1 MRILVINPGS
11 TSTKVSVFDDD
22 KEVFTE
28 SVFHDAPELLKY
40 KTTNDQLPFRK
51 KVVLD
56 LLEKHSVDISTVDAF
71 AGRGG
76 CAYSQK
82 EGVMKIDRRLFEDT
96 RDDKGGSDHPAKLG
110 VMMAYEFSCEYSKPA
125 YTLNPTNVD
134 EFTPFAR
141 ITGLKGVYRR
151 AQWA

>member
-82 EGVMKIDRRLFEDT
+82 EE
-96 RDDKGGSDHPAKLG
+96 SDQCG
-110 VMMAYEFSCEYSKPA
+110 
-125 YTLNPTNVD
+125 
-134 EFTPFAR
+134 
-141 ITGLKGVYRR
+141 
-151 AQWA
+151 

>member
-56 LLEKHSVDISTVDAF
+56 VTELTDTV
-71 AGRGG
+71 RVT
-76 CAYSQK
+76 Y
-82 EGVMKIDRRLFEDT
+82 
-96 RDDKGGSDHPAKLG
+96 
-110 VMMAYEFSCEYSKPA
+110 
-125 YTLNPTNVD
+125 
-134 EFTPFAR
+134 
-141 ITGLKGVYRR
+141 
-151 AQWA
+151 